1 MRPKRKAS
9 TLFFA
14 VGIFT
19 VLLSAPVANQALA
32 QSCVS
37 PPAGMIAWWPMDENA
52 GTTVLDAA
60 GSNSGVH
67 VGAPTHEAG
76 EVGRALHFD
85 GSRSFVAV
93 KDNDLWAFGS
103 SDFTIELWANFATPG
118 GGSIGQPTQV
128 FISNDE
134 SPGTAN
140 KWFFSLGGGFLTFHI
155 NGPGI
160 GDQFV
165 PRVPFS
171 PQVGRW
177 YHLAVRRS
185 GSLYTIFIDGEP
197 SGSGRNLFA
206 VPNANALLTIG
217 EAEGLF
223 HMKGLLDEVTI
234 FNRGLDDAELRSIFQ
249 AGSAGKCKPPK
260 ITTRVLTSAQL
271 GESYDQTLRAEFG
284 TPPYTWSVA
293 GGSLPSGIAL
303 GTSGILSGTP
313 QGTGS
318 FSFAVSLVDAAGK
331 TAAAPLSLEVS
342 LIPPPPAI
350 RINKVGNLPVPG
362 RTIDYFLV
370 VENAGS
376 ATAKDIEVAELLDP
390 LEQFRDPS
398 FASPPPSKIVGNIL
412 VWNIGLLNPGEFK
425 LLSYSVTIAP
435 SVAIGDLV
443 KGQAV
448 QVCAQC
454 KEAPPCFYL
463 YQICS
468 VSAPELPTG
477 IGLPDLIGII
487 ISDNS
492 ISKECSQTALAC
504 IEECKNRCP
513 HASHD
518 ENAQGPTD
526 PNEKLVVAKR
536 FVRPEQTLVYPIHF
550 ENIGTIEA
558 RDVFVT
564 DVLDSALDEGTL
576 NIITPQGA
584 SYKASTRTLRWDLLN
599 ANLPPGETG
608 NVLFAVKPRQNT
620 PSGTAIRNMATI
632 KFEVFASLDTNRV
645 ETVIDTTPPS
655 CVVDS
660 LPARSTTLTVPLSWT
675 GTDAVGQI
683 GTYSVLVS
691 TNGGPYA
698 LLVGSTHT
706 TNMTFLGVAGNS
718 YGFTC
723 IAADTAGNVEVQQA
737 VAETTTL
744 VQPDTTPPT
753 ITVSA
758 SPATLWPPNGRM
770 VSVTISGSMIDTEA
784 GVNAGKAVYAVTDEY
799 GRVQPS
805 GAVTLGSDGSYS
817 FTISLQASRDGQD
830 TDGRHYRINVGGQDN
845 AGNAGSAS
853 AAATVPH
860 DRR

>member
-32 QSCVS
+32 QTCVS
-37 PPAGMIAWWPMDENA
+37 PPAGMIAWWPMDEEA
-52 GTTVLDAA
+52 GPTVLDAA

-67 VGAPTHEAG
+67 VGAPIHEAG

-93 KDNDLWAFGS
+93 KDGDLWAFGS

-223 HMKGLLDEVTI
+223 HMNGLLDEVTI
-234 FNRGLDDAELRSIFQ
+234 FNRDLDDGELKSIFQ

-260 ITTRVLTSAQL
+260 ITTRALTSAQL
-271 GESYDQTLRAEFG
+271 GELYEQTLRAEFG
-284 TPPYTWSVA
+284 MPPYTWSVA
-293 GGSLPSGIAL
+293 SGSLPSGIAL
-303 GTSGILSGTP
+303 SPSGVLLGTP

-318 FSFAVSLVDAAGK
+318 FSFGISLVDAMGR
-331 TAAAPLSLEVS
+331 TAQEASLALEV
-342 LIPPPPAI
+342 LLVPPPPDI
-350 RINKVGNLPVPG
+350 RIKKVGNIPVPG
-362 RTIDYFLV
+362 RSIEYFIVAENLGNNIAQNVMV
-370 VENAGS
+370 VERLNPP
-376 ATAKDIEVAELLDP
+376 ATFTIQSTTPPADIEGGE
-390 LEQFRDPS
+390 F
-398 FASPPPSKIVGNIL
+398 
-412 VWNIGLLNPGEFK
+412 IGWALSLLNPGEFK
-425 LLSYSVTIAP
+425 VLQYKVALSASIPLGTPVAGPVCTCHTDECTLATIAC
-435 SVAIGDLV
+435 V
-443 KGQAV
+443 
-448 QVCAQC
+448 
-454 KEAPPCFYL
+454 PPGCPEITTCSCFKL
-463 YQICS
+463 MEECFDSCHKQ
-468 VSAPELPTG
+468 
-477 IGLPDLIGII
+477 GLPV
-487 ISDNS
+487 S
-492 ISKECSQTALAC
+492 CSEDIQT
-504 IEECKNRCP
+504 
-513 HASHD
+513 S
-518 ENAQGPTD
+518 QGPTD
-526 PNEKLVVAKR
+526 PNEKLAVAGR
-536 FVRPEQTLVYPIHF
+536 FVRPNQALLYPIHF

-564 DVLDSALDEGTL
+564 DVLDSALDESTL
-576 NIITPQGA
+576 SIITPQGA
-584 SYKASTRTLRWDLLN
+584 SYNPSTRTLRWDLLN
-599 ANLPPGETG
+599 VNLPQGETG
-608 NVLFAVKPRQNT
+608 NVLFAVKPRPNT
-620 PSGTAIRNMATI
+620 PSGTVIRNTATI
-632 KFEVFASLDTNRV
+632 KFEVFASLDTNQV

-655 CVVDS
+655 CVMDS
-660 LPARSTTLTVPLSWT
+660 LPSRSTTLTVPLSWT

-683 GTYSVLVS
+683 DTYSVLVS

-698 LLVGSTHT
+698 SLVERVGTRSTI
-706 TNMTFLGVAGNS
+706 FLGAAGNY

-723 IAADTAGNVEVQQA
+723 IAADTAGNVEVQQP
-737 VAETTTL
+737 VAEATTL
-744 VQPDTTPPT
+744 VQPDTTPPAIT
-753 ITVSA
+753 ISA
-758 SPATLWPPNGRM
+758 LPATLWPPNGRM
-770 VSVTISGSMIDTEA
+770 VSVTISGRITDIET
-784 GVNAGKAVYAVTDEY
+784 GVNAGKLAYAVTDEY
-799 GRVQPS
+799 GRVQPN
-805 GAVTLGSDGSYS
+805 GAVTLDSDGSYT
-817 FTISLQASRDGQD
+817 FTISLQASRDGD
-830 TDGRHYRINVGGQDN
+830 DRDGRHYSISVRGQDN

-853 AAATVPH
+853 AAVTVPH